1 MIQINK
7 IRTLLL
13 LQALFLLLSSGIA
26 AQSIK
31 DTKKFISYFNGIKNM
46 TEYKTLKENIQS
58 AGSKVVRSKSVSDS
72 DKTVLQAD
80 YNLVKDKSDSLVD
93 KLTAD
98 LLSTPER
105 KKMVKDPESY
115 VNSLNGIFDAI
126 KTADSVFNNKFT
138 DVFGATRGNAFAYQV
153 TDFKLPLD
161 NAFGDELITALLK
174 SLISSQ
180 LKKVISLKSW
190 DDLE

>member
-1 MIQINK
+1 MDTINK
-7 IRTLLL
+7 IRPLFL
-13 LQALFLLLSSGIA
+13 LQAIFLLFSSGIY

-31 DTKKFISYFNGIKNM
+31 DTKKFLSYFNGIKNM
-46 TEYKTLKENIQS
+46 TEYKTLKENIQA
-58 AGSKVVRSKSVSDS
+58 AGTKVIQSKTVSDT
-72 DKTVLQAD
+72 DKAALQAD

-105 KKMVKDPESY
+105 KKMVKDPEAY

-126 KTADSVFNNKFT
+126 KSADSVFTNKFN
-138 DVFGATRGNAFAYQV
+138 DVFGAPRGAAFSYQV

-161 NAFGDELITALLK
+161 NAFGDEIITAVLK

-180 LKKVISLKSW
+180 LKKVISLKPW
-190 DDLE
+190 DDL